1 MAVEQRF
8 MIRENDYGHQ
18 LHFYLTVPDG
28 SAYSIPGGAT
38 ITFECYKDGATS
50 LTVTDTTHVTLVEAT
65 DGHVYYTV
73 QSGDFGADSSGTYW
87 CRIKVNTITSEEAK
101 LVVKDEYGD
110 GA

>member
-1 MAVEQRF
+1 MAREQRF
-8 MIRENDYGHQ
+8 IVRENDYGHK
-18 LHFYLTVPDG
+18 LHFYLTEPDG
-28 SAYSIPGGAT
+28 TAYSIPGGAT

-50 LTVTDTTHVTLVEAT
+50 LTVNDNTHVTTVAAT

-73 QSGDFGADSSGTYW
+73 QNADFGADSSGEYW